1 MKSGIKNI
9 IFDLG
14 GVILDLS
21 VESTL
26 HSFATLSG
34 HTVHQVKELFIQ
46 STGFYDFEKGLID
59 EHTFRNFVREVY
71 ALEASDAAIDKSW
84 NAMLGGLPKAKL
96 DLINRLKE
104 QYGVYLLSNT
114 NTIHLDYINMHVV
127 PHTGAPH
134 LDTFFHKAYYSHL
147 MKKRKPDA
155 DIYLQV
161 LNENN
166 LNPTETLFLDDNADN
181 VAGAQA
187 VGIHAVH
194 VNTPDFILNY
204 FHAEK
209 A

>member
-1 MKSGIKNI
+1 MNLHPGIKNI

-34 HTVHQVKELFIQ
+34 HDVHHVKDLFIK
-46 STGFYDFEKGLID
+46 SSGFYDFEKGLID

-71 ALEASDAAIDKSW
+71 AVEAHDLAIDQSW
-84 NAMLGGLPKAKL
+84 NAMLGGLPTAKL
-96 DLINRLKE
+96 ELIKELKD

-114 NTIHLDYINMHVV
+114 NTIHLEYINTQVV
-127 PHTGAPH
+127 PQTGATH
-134 LDTFFHKAYYSHL
+134 LDAFFHKAYYSHL

-161 LNENN
+161 LEENN
-166 LNPTETLFLDDNADN
+166 LQPDETLFLDDNADN
-181 VAGAQA
+181 VKGAAA

-204 FHAEK
+204 FHA
-209 A
+209 